1 MHSVRT
7 PFFLKMSDSD
17 LTGQDDYFTQLY
29 FVRVRLIASVPG
41 RHTGLNKTKWGHLK
55 LRKVMF
61 IGSPHLPCT
70 AQDYNPL
77 HTCTIF
83 SLVTMS
89 ISYIIKTIH
98 YTGRPFTGQAIIT
111 CTGLPFI
118 PQVYH
123 SLHKFTTYGIGLQ
136 I

>member
-1 MHSVRT
+1 MIILPR
-7 PFFLKMSDSD
+7 
-17 LTGQDDYFTQLY
+17 QLY

-41 RHTGLNKTKWGHLK
+41 RHTGISKTKWGHLK

-61 IGSPHLPCT
+61 ISSPHLPCT

-77 HTCTIF
+77 HMCTIF
-83 SLVTMS
+83 CTGLPCPLHTL
-89 ISYIIKTIH
+89 TIH
-98 YTGRPFTGQAIIT
+98 YTSRPLTGKSAINR
-111 CTGLPFI
+111 TGLPFI

-136 I
+136 IIYCTGLSSIVLRTTYHFL